1 LKKRLAIASIL
12 LVLATLGL
20 KVSGLIR
27 DILLANYFGDSAE
40 AAAYLIAF
48 IVPNMFILLF
58 TTGMKNAFVPSY
70 IQSLERGQGHYHFSQ
85 VLRGTAIIG
94 LIVTIIGVLLT
105 PLYLPL
111 IFPDFTEGTLEI
123 SRTTSFVFFIA
134 IFFVSINAVYE
145 AYLDSENKFSLSVI
159 SQIIVI
165 GSTIISALLF
175 AKTIGVYSFAFGY
188 LVGTIISLIA
198 KKIFFIPKDTH
209 KIFGAIDSKEYKS
222 FFVIFIPV
230 AITVMVGQV
239 NLFIDNIFAGNL
251 STKAVTYINYA
262 KNITHFPQA
271 ILGVTIGTIIFPIL
285 SKAVAQ
291 KRDDEFRSAIE
302 RGLVLSLSIVLPAI
316 VGMMWLMPEIIK
328 VAFERG
334 KFTASATE
342 STVLVAYLYAGSVL
356 FFSLISV
363 INKGFYS
370 RNKGNLILRISL
382 LSILLNILL
391 NFIFIYWLDSYLG
404 IPLASSVMAF
414 VFFTLNI
421 IVFQRIEERF
431 NWKALTFETGKVILS
446 AIGMITVLMIL
457 KPYISPLPVLLYL
470 LITAVLG
477 SITYGIIL
485 ILFKGQAVGLLFSK
499 FRRKG

>member
-1 LKKRLAIASIL
+1 MKRRLAIASIL
-12 LVLATLGL
+12 LVIATLGL

-27 DILLANYFGDSAE
+27 DIILAKYFGDSAE

-85 VLRGTAIIG
+85 VIRGTAIIG
-94 LIVTIIGVLLT
+94 LFVSIGGLLLT
-105 PLYLPL
+105 PMYLPI
-111 IFPDFTEGTLEI
+111 IFPDFTEATLAI
-123 SRTTSFVFFIA
+123 SRTTSFIFFIA
-134 IFFVSINAVYE
+134 IFFVSLNAVYE
-145 AYLDSENKFSLSVI
+145 AYLDAENKFSLSVI

-165 GSTIISALLF
+165 GSTIVSALLF
-175 AKTIGVYSFAFGY
+175 AKTIGVYSFAYGY
-188 LVGTIISLIA
+188 LVGTILSLFV
-198 KKIFFIPKDTH
+198 KKLVFIPKGTH
-209 KIFGAIDSKEYKS
+209 KIFGKMDVKEYKN
-222 FFVIFIPV
+222 FFLIFIPV

-291 KRDDEFRSAIE
+291 KKDKEFRNAIE

-356 FFSLISV
+356 FFSLINV

-382 LSILLNILL
+382 FSILLNILL
-391 NFIFIYWLDSYLG
+391 NFIFISWLDSYLG

-421 IVFQRIEERF
+421 IVFQRIEVRF
-431 NWKALTFETGKVILS
+431 NWKTLSFETSKVVLS
-446 AIGMITVLMIL
+446 VIGMIFVLMII
-457 KPYISPLPVLLYL
+457 KPYFSQWHVILYL

-477 SITYGIIL
+477 SITYGAL
-485 ILFKGQAVGLLFSK
+485 LVLFKGQAVGLLFSK